1 MQITIVA
8 IGKVREPFI
17 RAGLETY
24 ITRLKS
30 CHKLTFIDLPEEKV
44 PGRVSGMQKDAIMH
58 AEWERFP
65 GTGPKPSITIAL
77 DPGGI
82 LLSSEEFA
90 TRLERYEVEGRG
102 SVAFLIGGPLGLPPS
117 VREEADLVLSLSR
130 MTFPHQLVRLILVEQ
145 IYRAACITRNIPYH
159 K

>member
-8 IGKVREPFI
+8 VGKVREPFI
-17 RAGLETY
+17 RTGLETY
-24 ITRLKS
+24 AQRLAS
-30 CHKLTFIDLPEEKV
+30 CHKLVFIDLPEERI
-44 PGRVSGMQKDAIMH
+44 PGRVSGGEKAAVMR

-65 GTGPKPSITIAL
+65 GSGARPAVTVAL
-77 DPGGI
+77 DPGGV

-90 TRLERYEVEGRG
+90 ARLKHYELEGRG
-102 SVAFLIGGPLGLPPS
+102 SIAFLIGGPLGLPDI
-117 VREEADLVLSLSR
+117 VREQADLVLSLSR

-145 IYRAACITRNIPYH
+145 IYRAVCINRNLPYH